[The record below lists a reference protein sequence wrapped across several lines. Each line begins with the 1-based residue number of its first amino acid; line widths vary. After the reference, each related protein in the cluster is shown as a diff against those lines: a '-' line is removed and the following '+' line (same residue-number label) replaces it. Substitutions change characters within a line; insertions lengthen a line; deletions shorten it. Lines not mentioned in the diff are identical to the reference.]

1 VLLAAPIFG
10 ANQKGFISMRA
21 SSFLLTLTAALALI
35 LPARAATGDDVPPA
49 KVDLATYEALSC
61 EQLASYSTTLD
72 AAYLDRVDR
81 LKSAQTKRMI
91 TWMFLA
97 PSSTSKSEGA
107 VAEIKGRQ
115 LAVRQAEAD
124 KSSAASGMTTASAE
138 PAAVPMPAA
147 AHY

>member
-1 VLLAAPIFG
+1 MRIAPF
-10 ANQKGFISMRA
+10 
-21 SSFLLTLTAALALI
+21 FLSLSAALALTV
-35 LPARAATGDDVPPA
+35 PALADAGDDVAPA

-91 TWMFLA
+91 MWLMLA
-97 PSSTSKSEGA
+97 PTSTSKSEGA

-124 KSSAASGMTTASAE
+124 KSCAASGMTTASAE
-138 PAAVPMPAA
+138 QATPLPAQAA
-147 AHY
+147 AHN